1 MRGGR
6 SSVNS
11 FLLFF
16 ENSTFTFG
24 FELDAANLFA
34 MHCSAGV
41 SPAFLRCV
49 VIGKIAGETPALRK
63 PSYFV
68 DAMVCNSTA
77 VNVVRNIGY
86 VSARNETTPP
96 QVEAWRTGMLFS
108 EL

>member
-6 SSVNS
+6 SPCQ
-11 FLLFF
+11 FFFTIF
-16 ENSTFTFG
+16 ENSIFTFE
-24 FELDAANLFA
+24 FELDAADLFA

-49 VIGKIAGETPALRK
+49 VIVKMAGETPALRK
-63 PSYFV
+63 PSHFA
-68 DAMVCNSTA
+68 DAMDCNSTA
-77 VNVVRNIGY
+77 GNVVRNIGY

-96 QVEAWRTGMLFS
+96 QVEAWGTGMLFS